1 MSKEIKIKKGIN
13 KIESITL
20 NIVVIFTFL
29 LIIVGIYY
37 LIQIKILHNP
47 YPNIFG
53 YTVFEVATGSM
64 SGTIEIG
71 DAVIVEITKEVKEND
86 IIVYQEEENFI
97 THRLIRNNENDELIA
112 KGDANNTEDS
122 PIQRSQVLGKVVKI
136 LPKIGIL
143 RRMILSSKVLI
154 LVISSIIVLGIIH
167 KAINSKKKNI

>member
-1 MSKEIKIKKGIN
+1 M
-13 KIESITL
+13 
-20 NIVVIFTFL
+20 
-29 LIIVGIYY
+29 
-37 LIQIKILHNP
+37 
-47 YPNIFG
+47 
-53 YTVFEVATGSM
+53 
-64 SGTIEIG
+64 
-71 DAVIVEITKEVKEND
+71 
-86 IIVYQEEENFI
+86 YQEEENFI

>member
-71 DAVIVEITKEVKEND
+71 DAVIV
-86 IIVYQEEENFI
+86 
-97 THRLIRNNENDELIA
+97 
-112 KGDANNTEDS
+112 
-122 PIQRSQVLGKVVKI
+122 
-136 LPKIGIL
+136 
-143 RRMILSSKVLI
+143 
-154 LVISSIIVLGIIH
+154 
-167 KAINSKKKNI
+167 